1 MRRELVRE
9 ENIVYYEGWNWLRKE
24 GRSGKERRTESLEV
38 YVRLRKRKMGM
49 RVREG

>member
-1 MRRELVRE
+1 MRVLVRE

-24 GRSGKERRTESLEV
+24 GRSGKERRIENLEV
-38 YVRLRKRKMGM
+38 YVRLRMGKVGM